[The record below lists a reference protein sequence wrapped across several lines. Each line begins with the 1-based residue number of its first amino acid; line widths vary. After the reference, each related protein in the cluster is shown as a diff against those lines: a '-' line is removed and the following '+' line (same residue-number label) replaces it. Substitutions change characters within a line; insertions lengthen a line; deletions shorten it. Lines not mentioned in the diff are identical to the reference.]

1 MLSNVVVD
9 MSRGGNMDM
18 LSSRDNNWNMDMVIN
33 RNNHRNMDM
42 ISNFHYS
49 VVSRTEMTTNSRS
62 STSLI

>member
-1 MLSNVVVD
+1 MLADIVMD
-9 MSRGGNMDM
+9 MSRDRDMDM
-18 LSSRDNNWNMDMVIN
+18 LSSRNNNRNMDMVIN